1 MNDWLQDEYGYV
13 ISDVKEYG
21 KTRWEWLKLKVL
33 DKLGRIAGL
42 LLFGFALI
50 LLFFAILVG
59 GGIALIYAL
68 STCMPTWGAALIV
81 TAIWALVLTAVILM
95 RKQLFINPML
105 AAMAEILLTDKP
117 AKKLTEDTLRQQTE
131 MVEYKA
137 QAQEMGLQ
145 REAKRVER
153 SWTQVV
159 SRLSSVGNLLRTV
172 LGWFK
177 RS

>member
-1 MNDWLQDEYGYV
+1 MSDWLQEEYGYV

-21 KTRWEWLKLKVL
+21 KTRWEWLKLKLL

-68 STCMPTWGAALIV
+68 STCMPTWVAALIV
-81 TAIWALVLTAVILM
+81 TAIWALVLTGVILL

-105 AAMAEILLTDKP
+105 SAIAEILLTDKP
-117 AKKLTEDTLRQQTE
+117 KRKLTEDTLRQQTE

-153 SWTQVV
+153 SWTEVIA
-159 SRLSSVGNLLRTV
+159 RLTSAGNIIRTI

>member
-1 MNDWLQDEYGYV
+1 MNDRLQEEYGYV

-21 KTRWEWLKLKVL
+21 KTRWEWLKLRLL

-81 TAIWALVLTAVILM
+81 TAIWVLVLAGVILL
-95 RKQLFINPML
+95 RKELFINPML
-105 AAMAEILLTDKP
+105 DAIAGILLTDKP
-117 AKKLTEDTLRQQTE
+117 AKKVTEDTLRQQTE
-131 MVEYKA
+131 MVEYKV
-137 QAQEMGLQ
+137 QAQKMGLK

-153 SWTQVV
+153 SWTQVI
-159 SRLSSVGNLLRTV
+159 SRLTSAGNIVRTIMRW
-172 LGWFK
+172 LK
-177 RS
+177 RR

>member
-42 LLFGFALI
+42 LLIGFALI

-68 STCMPTWGAALIV
+68 SPCMPT
-81 TAIWALVLTAVILM
+81 
-95 RKQLFINPML
+95 
-105 AAMAEILLTDKP
+105 
-117 AKKLTEDTLRQQTE
+117 
-131 MVEYKA
+131 
-137 QAQEMGLQ
+137 
-145 REAKRVER
+145 
-153 SWTQVV
+153 
-159 SRLSSVGNLLRTV
+159 
-172 LGWFK
+172 
-177 RS
+177 